1 MTKKELIE
9 KLSYK
14 FSEIEKEDLD
24 YIVDLFFEIIKKE
37 LKKGNRIELRD
48 FGVFTLKKTKGIIF
62 KNPKNKQNYYVKE
75 KYRVLFK
82 IGKEFKKR
90 LNTPALASLD
100 LGTQTFRFCV
110 GKVVDGDVYFLIK
123 KRENVRLGEGLG
135 SKKIISSEAFKRGL
149 EGLKKIKEELFK
161 YGIEKYKAIGT
172 EVFRKAKNAEE
183 FIEKAKKETG
193 VKIEVISPEKEAKL
207 TLKGIIWGL
216 EELGINIENFIT
228 IDVGGGSS
236 EFAYIKNGKIEW
248 CKSID
253 LGAVVLKE
261 IFDLR
266 YPLNSKI
273 IKSLKDYVKEK
284 ISLLPVDNP
293 QELIIT
299 GGTASLLGGLDLKL
313 SKYIPEKLHGH
324 RITKD
329 RLEKLIKKLSN
340 FDLERLQRVKGME
353 EGREDIVLPG
363 FLIYSGILEHFNKD
377 SMLLNEYGILE
388 GTLLS
393 LIEDYNYLPNYKNF
407 K

>member
-1 MTKKELIE
+1 
-9 KLSYK
+9 
-14 FSEIEKEDLD
+14 
-24 YIVDLFFEIIKKE
+24 
-37 LKKGNRIELRD
+37 
-48 FGVFTLKKTKGIIF
+48 
-62 KNPKNKQNYYVKE
+62 YYVKE

-135 SKKIISSEAFKRGL
+135 NKKIISSEAFKRGL

-183 FIEKAKKETG
+183 FIKKAKKETG
-193 VKIEVISPEKEAKL
+193 IEIEVISPEKEAKL
-207 TLKGIIWGL
+207 ALKGIIWGL
-216 EELGINIENFIT
+216 KELGINIENFII

-266 YPLNSKI
+266 YPLNSKV

-293 QELIIT
+293 QQLIIT